1 MNNIA
6 KAVLS
11 IFLVATIVLAAVS
24 VPGEADSTTVTID
37 GIEYSLTDDG
47 GRTATVTANSITA
60 MSGDVVI
67 PSSVDYKGKSYTVD
81 TLARNFA
88 NNANLTSIVLPDT
101 IMTLPTKC
109 FTGCTGLK
117 SVTMNGVLNI
127 VGQCFSACTSLK
139 SVTAESATTI
149 QAYAFDKCSSLTSVK
164 FGELTEI
171 GNYAFRDCASLTSFD
186 IPETAGLGTAPFEGT
201 GISKPLI
208 SGGILAY
215 VPAGIGSY
223 TIPSS
228 VTTIGGGAFSKVAL
242 KELHVPSTVMT
253 VADYG
258 FYDAKI
264 ESITF
269 DKNVLGVGNYAFASS
284 AANSSILK
292 SVTLPTAITIINE
305 GSFSNCCALESITIP
320 KEINAVGDR
329 AFEKCTS
336 LKNVDVSS
344 GIKYG
349 TKAFSGCSALESF
362 EFYDGSEAGANM
374 FAECKSLRS
383 VSLCDSMT
391 AIPDYMLY
399 KCESLTSF
407 EIPAQVKTIGKYA
420 FSASGLTEIT
430 IPSTL
435 DPDGIGDQMLRSTT
449 KLEKVTFLGSY
460 TRIPGYCFNGCTSLQ
475 TIETYGMLKVV
486 NFNAFV
492 NCGNL
497 TEIIVHSGVPFEDD
511 NMFEKNL
518 STLLKDGYLTV
529 KVPSGSGYATGKVCI
544 TPSSTSISVG
554 SDCVGFSHEAL
565 ANTVGNGGTITSANP
580 SIVCSDGAVYMDNE
594 LLYVAPSAASPE
606 IKEGTARI
614 DSLSM
619 SGLTNA
625 KSITIPESVENVD
638 SYAISS
644 NSNLQTVL
652 FYGSPHLDTEAI
664 SLGGAKAY
672 FLDGGYDAEKCGDI
686 VLSGFF
692 ADVDSGRVIFT
703 INDPLNVDFTE
714 VHSGN
719 DIAFSVAPNTGY
731 TDSVIQAKNNGK
743 TVSIASSGTI
753 GGKDI
758 TGMFVLKG
766 VSGDTE
772 VIISGVELNL
782 YDVKCPSGTGYS
794 FSISESRDVVHGS
807 TVLFEVR
814 CLPGYQFSSSYAA
827 KVDGTAAKADYS
839 TDECRVYS
847 FDILHDTTIAV
858 AGVTEK
864 GKVTVSFDTDG
875 GSSVSSQSVLMGASA
890 TVPAAPTKSGYT
902 FLGWYASSE
911 RTELYDFGAVESST
925 TVYAKWA
932 SQSAAKYKLT
942 FDAENGKILAYVNGS
957 SATASSGTSVVAGSI
972 AVLVFVPN
980 EGYES
985 TSWSINGAESGPASS
1000 MEIVIESDTSVHV
1013 ESAYYAT
1020 GSFINSTGMN
1030 TPTPDDYVSSWMF
1043 GSGGTA
1049 GASFKNMVYAPAII
1063 GGYIYAKNDNV
1074 LLKIDADDGRL
1085 VKSVKTAGSFSGF
1098 YEYVA
1103 VGGNMVLDGITGKVY
1118 DTDLNQLFV
1127 LNATTAKA
1135 FYHDGYFY
1143 VETKNGTSC
1152 YKAEDSDP
1160 SNPTNLQA
1168 PVWTKDTGSFVTMYE
1183 GGTQM
1188 VFHNGFIMVCGYDE
1202 DGRDVYLQTSDAK
1215 TGEMIDKIYIPEFKG
1230 QYSNKGY
1237 IDVSEGYATVTTYLS
1252 GIFDSQ
1258 RGKIYN
1264 VASVKIDEN
1273 GVFDHASLKV
1283 RSNGENSSYS
1293 SAMIINEGKG
1303 YVFSDGTF
1311 SVYDLETMDVLA
1323 TLDSAKLYAH
1333 GSMAISTGHSGK
1345 VYAYIVPYV
1354 ESPNLMVIEHDLR
1367 TNNLTLSY
1375 MENVAISQYSS
1386 QQVHFL
1392 EDGGIVYTNDRGIL
1406 YCIRHNIAVSSISF
1420 DEKAKTIGVGEKY
1433 ELEVNFNP
1441 SNAGIRAL
1449 KWSTSDS
1456 SVAAVKDGTVTGVS
1470 FGTAVITA
1478 TSSNGKTATCTITVG
1493 DPTVSVTSVSL
1504 DKNTASVDVGDT
1516 VTLTATVSPSNAT
1529 DRSVTWSTSDS
1540 RVATVSNGTVK
1551 VLSAGTT
1558 IITVT
1563 TKDGGYTDTCTLTVE
1578 PSSYTITWKN
1588 WDGSILS
1595 TTTVDK
1601 GEVPS
1606 YDGTPFRA
1614 SDARYTYTFSGWN
1627 PTPLAATADAEYT
1640 ASYTQEAVKYTVTY
1654 KPGSQGSFDAQTYS
1668 VTYGSATP
1676 EFSGTPAGNPGY
1688 TFSDWSPAVS
1698 ATVTENATYV
1708 AQWTG
1713 SEYTVTYL
1721 VDGVQIG
1728 EKETYTVGDSVKL
1741 RAAYE
1746 KEGFTVSAWETE
1758 QTVYFINGA
1767 FLMPAYDITFDATCT
1782 PVKLAV
1788 TWKNWDGS
1796 ILAKTSVDY
1805 GSTPSYT
1812 GTAPSRTADSEYTY
1826 TFSGWNPTVRP
1837 ITSNMTYTAQFDSIP
1852 IEKKTYQIA
1861 WKNWDGSV
1869 LLTSTVEEGVIPAYV
1884 GTEPSKPS
1892 DDKYS
1897 YTFDGWNPEPTAA
1910 VSDASYT
1917 ATYSSSPMS
1926 YTVKYTVDG
1935 VQYGDVETHDY
1946 SESVKLRAAY
1956 EKEGYEVSDWHSE
1969 QTVYFINGAF
1979 MMPAY
1984 NVTFNATTTIIELAV
1999 TWKNWDGSTLA
2010 KTSVDYGSTP
2020 SYTGTAPSRTADS
2033 EYTYTFSGWSP
2044 SVGPITDD
2052 ATYTATF
2059 NAIPVVAKTYTIA
2072 WKNWDGSVLATSTVE
2087 EGTVPSYAGTEPARA
2102 ADSSYTYEF
2111 AGWSPRPVAATS
2123 DAAYT
2128 AVFLPVPIVV
2138 KTYTITWKNWDGSVL
2153 STSTVED
2160 GEVPT
2165 YGGNTPSKPAD
2176 ASCTYEFAGWSPRP
2190 VAAASDAAYTA
2201 VFLPVPIVV
2210 KTYTITW
2217 KNWDGSVLATSMVEE
2232 DQTPAYSGSAPS
2244 KPADE
2249 SFTYEFAGWSP
2260 RPVATTSDAAYT
2272 AVFVPVPIVV
2282 KTYTITWVNW
2292 NNAVLATSTVEKGE
2306 IPTYSGT
2313 PTRHA
2318 TSQYKFTFAGWS
2330 PEPVA
2335 ATSNATY
2342 TATYDKTPIM
2352 HAVTYLVDGKQVG
2365 DVEKYFAGSNV
2376 KIRAAYEGP
2385 FTPWNPLDDVNID
2398 DGSFPMPAYDVT
2410 FVSTS
2415 ISSSFEIT
2423 WKNWDGSVLATTE
2436 AAYGAIPTYTGAEP
2450 TRASDAEHSYSFAG
2464 WNPVPIVATSDAV
2477 YTATYEATEPVYTV
2491 TYLVDGVQVGDI
2503 ETHTYGEA
2511 VKLRE
2516 IYAKEGYEVSGW
2528 HSEQTVY
2535 FINGAFLMP
2544 AYDITYEST
2553 TTPLVFDI
2561 TWKNWDGS
2569 SLGHTTASYG
2579 EVPAYSG
2586 STPAR
2591 PSDDSYSYAFSGWS
2605 PALSAAKADAT
2616 YTATY
2621 KATAISKHVTGI
2633 SLDKST
2639 LSISEGMTS
2648 KISATVSPSDATD
2661 SSVVWTSSDES
2672 IVKVDQNGNVTA
2684 VKEGSATITAKTNDG
2699 GYTASCAVTVGSGS
2713 ETQDNQWILIVGAIA
2728 AVVIVGAIA
2737 GVFLLRKKP

>member
-11 IFLVATIVLAAVS
+11 IFLVATIVLAAIS
-24 VPGEADSTTVTID
+24 VPGEADGTTVTID
-37 GIEYSLTDDG
+37 GIKYSLTDDG
-47 GRTATVTANSITA
+47 GRTATVTADSIAT
-60 MSGDVVI
+60 MSGDVEI
-67 PSSVDYKGKSYTVD
+67 PSSVDYEGKSYTVD
-81 TLARNFA
+81 TLARSFA
-88 NNANLTSIVLPDT
+88 NNANLTSIVLPNT

-109 FTGCTGLK
+109 FNACTGLE

-127 VGQCFSACTSLK
+127 VGQCFSSCTSLK

-149 QAYAFDKCSSLTSVK
+149 QAYTFDKCSSLTSVK
-164 FGELTEI
+164 FGELIEI
-171 GNYAFRDCASLTSFD
+171 GNYAFRECVSLTSFD

-208 SGGILAY
+208 NGGILAY
-215 VPAGIGSY
+215 VPADIGTY
-223 TIPSS
+223 TIPAS
-228 VTTIGGGAFSKVAL
+228 VTTIGSGAFSKVSL
-242 KELHVPSTVMT
+242 KSLHVPSTVMT

-269 DKNVLGVGNYAFASS
+269 DKNVLGVGNYAFANSS
-284 AANSSILK
+284 ANSSILK

-305 GSFSNCCALESITIP
+305 GSFSNCCSLESITIP
-320 KEINAVGDR
+320 KEINAVGDK

-362 EFYDGSEAGANM
+362 KFYDGSEAGANM

-399 KCESLTSF
+399 KCDNLTSF

-420 FSASGLTEIT
+420 FSATGLTEIT
-430 IPSTL
+430 FPSTL
-435 DPDGIGDQMLRSTT
+435 DPDGIGDQMLRNTT

-460 TRIPGYCFNGCTSLQ
+460 TRIPGYCFNGCSSLQ

-492 NCGNL
+492 NCGKL
-497 TEIIVHSGVPFEDD
+497 DEIIVHSGVPFEDD
-511 NMFEKNL
+511 NMFEGNL
-518 STLLKDGYLTV
+518 KTLLKDGYLTV

-544 TPSSTSISVG
+544 TPSSSSISVG
-554 SDCVGFSHEAL
+554 SDCVGFSNEAL
-565 ANTVGNGGTITSANP
+565 ASTVGKGGKITSANP
-580 SIVCSDGAVYMDNE
+580 SIVCSDGAVYMGDE

-606 IKEGTARI
+606 IKEGTTRI

-625 KSITIPESVENVD
+625 RSITIPESVENVD

-644 NSNLQTVL
+644 NSNLQRVL

-664 SLGGAKAY
+664 SLGNAKAY

-692 ADVDSGRVIFT
+692 ADVSSGRVIFT

-719 DIAFSVAPNTGY
+719 DIAFSVTPNIGY
-731 TDSVIQAKNNGK
+731 TDSVIQAKSNGK
-743 TVSIASSGTI
+743 AVSTASSGTI

-758 TGMFVLKG
+758 AGMFVLKG
-766 VSGDTE
+766 VPGDTE
-772 VIISGVELNL
+772 VVISGIALNL

-794 FSISESRDVVHGS
+794 FSVSESRDVVHGS

-827 KVDGTAAKADYS
+827 KVDGTTAKADYS

-847 FDILHDTTIAV
+847 FIILHDTTITV

-875 GSSVSSQSVLMGASA
+875 GSSVSPQSVLKGASA
-890 TVPAAPTKSGYT
+890 TVPAVPTKSGYA
-902 FLGWYASSE
+902 FLGWYTSSE
-911 RTELYDFGAVESST
+911 RTELYDFGAVESNT

-932 SQSAAKYKLT
+932 PQGAAKYKLT
-942 FDAENGKILAYVNGS
+942 FDAENGKVLAYINGS
-957 SATASSGTSVVAGSI
+957 SAPASSGTSVVAGSI
-972 AVLVFVPN
+972 ANLVFVPN

-1000 MEIVIESDTSVHV
+1000 MEIEIESDTSVRV
-1013 ESAYYAT
+1013 ESAYYAS
-1020 GSFINSTGMN
+1020 GSFINSTDKD

-1063 GGYIYAKNDNV
+1063 GGYIYAKNDNI

-1085 VKSVKTAGSFSGF
+1085 VKSVKTAASFSGF

-1183 GGTQM
+1183 GGTHM

-1237 IDVSEGYATVTTYLS
+1237 IDVGEGYATVTTYLS

-1283 RSNGENSSYS
+1283 RSNGEKSSYS

-1323 TLDSAKLYAH
+1323 TLDSTKLYAH
-1333 GSMAISTGHSGK
+1333 GSMAISTGHPGK

-1354 ESPNLMVIEHDLR
+1354 ESPNLMVVKHDLR

-1375 MENVAISQYSS
+1375 MENVAISQYCS

-1406 YCIRHNIAVSSISF
+1406 YCIRHNVAVSGISF
-1420 DEKAKTIGVGEKY
+1420 DEKAKTIGIGEEY

-1441 SNAGIRAL
+1441 SNAGIRTL
-1449 KWSTSDS
+1449 EWSTSDS
-1456 SVAAVKDGTVTGVS
+1456 SVAAVKNGTVTGVS

-1478 TSSNGKTATCTITVG
+1478 TSSNGRTATCTITVG
-1493 DPTVSVTSVSL
+1493 DPTISVTSVSL
-1504 DKNTASVDVGDT
+1504 DKNTASAAVGDT

-1540 RVATVSNGTVK
+1540 NVATVSNGVVK
-1551 VLSAGTT
+1551 VLSAGTAT
-1558 IITVT
+1558 ITVT
-1563 TKDGGYTDTCTLTVE
+1563 TADGGYTDTCTLTVE
-1578 PSSYTITWKN
+1578 SPSYTITWKN
-1588 WDGSILS
+1588 WDGSVLSTSTVKEGAMPSYAGTEPARDADSGYTYEFAGWNPEPVAATGDAAYTAVFEPVPIVVKTYTITWKNWDGSVLS
-1595 TTTVDK
+1595 TTIVDE
-1601 GEVPS
+1601 GMVPS
-1606 YDGTPFRA
+1606 YEGIPSRA
-1614 SDARYTYTFSGWN
+1614 SDARYTYTFSGWS
-1627 PTPLAATADAEYT
+1627 PIPVAATVDAEYI
-1640 ASYTQEAVKYTVTY
+1640 ASYTQVAVKYTVTY
-1654 KPGSQGSFDAQTYS
+1654 EPGSQGTFDAQTYS
-1668 VTYGSATP
+1668 VAYGSATP
-1676 EFSGTPAGNPGY
+1676 GFSGTPAGNPGF
-1688 TFSDWSPAVS
+1688 TFSGWSPTVS
-1698 ATVTENATYV
+1698 ATVTANATYV

-1713 SEYTVTYL
+1713 SEYTVAYL
-1721 VDGVQIG
+1721 VDGAQVG

-1741 RAAYE
+1741 RAAYV

-1758 QTVYFINGA
+1758 QAVHIVNDA
-1767 FLMPAYDITFDATCT
+1767 FLMPAYDVTYNATT
-1782 PVKLAV
+1782 TIIELTV
-1788 TWKNWDGS
+1788 TWKNWDGNVLS
-1796 ILAKTSVDY
+1796 TSTVDY
-1805 GSTPSYT
+1805 GSTPSY
-1812 GTAPSRTADSEYTY
+1812 
-1826 TFSGWNPTVRP
+1826 SG
-1837 ITSNMTYTAQFDSIP
+1837 
-1852 IEKKTYQIA
+1852 
-1861 WKNWDGSV
+1861 
-1869 LLTSTVEEGVIPAYV
+1869 ST
-1884 GTEPSKPS
+1884 PSKPS
-1892 DDKYS
+1892 DS
-1897 YTFDGWNPEPTAA
+1897 EF
-1910 VSDASYT
+1910 
-1917 ATYSSSPMS
+1917 TYS
-1926 YTVKYTVDG
+1926 
-1935 VQYGDVETHDY
+1935 
-1946 SESVKLRAAY
+1946 
-1956 EKEGYEVSDWHSE
+1956 
-1969 QTVYFINGAF
+1969 
-1979 MMPAY
+1979 
-1984 NVTFNATTTIIELAV
+1984 
-1999 TWKNWDGSTLA
+1999 
-2010 KTSVDYGSTP
+2010 
-2020 SYTGTAPSRTADS
+2020 
-2033 EYTYTFSGWSP
+2033 FSGWSP
-2044 SVGPITDD
+2044 SIGPITDD
-2052 ATYTATF
+2052 ATYTATY
-2059 NAIPVVAKTYTIA
+2059 NAIPVIAKTYTIT
-2072 WKNWDGSVLATSTVE
+2072 WKNWDGNVLSTSTVK
-2087 EGTVPSYAGTEPARA
+2087 EGEIPTYSDDTPSKPA
-2102 ADSSYTYEF
+2102 DTSFTYEF
-2111 AGWSPRPVAATS
+2111 AGWSPEPVAATS

-2128 AVFLPVPIVV
+2128 AVFEPVPIVV

-2153 STSTVED
+2153 STSTVKE
-2160 GEVPT
+2160 GAM
-2165 YGGNTPSKPAD
+2165 PSYSGTEPSREAD
-2176 ASCTYEFAGWSPRP
+2176 SGYTYEFAGWSPRP
-2190 VAAASDAAYTA
+2190 VAATSDAAYTA
-2201 VFLPVPIVV
+2201 MFTPVPIVV

-2217 KNWDGSVLATSMVEE
+2217 KNW
-2232 DQTPAYSGSAPS
+2232 
-2244 KPADE
+2244 
-2249 SFTYEFAGWSP
+2249 
-2260 RPVATTSDAAYT
+2260 
-2272 AVFVPVPIVV
+2272 
-2282 KTYTITWVNW
+2282 

-2306 IPTYSGT
+2306 VPTYSGT

-2318 TSQYKFTFAGWS
+2318 NSQYKFTFAGWS

-2342 TATYDKTPIM
+2342 IATYDETPIK

-2365 DVEKYFAGSNV
+2365 DVEMYFAGSNV
-2376 KIRAAYEGP
+2376 KIRADYEGP
-2385 FTPWNPLDDVNID
+2385 FTPWNPLDDVNIA
-2398 DGSFPMPAYDVT
+2398 DGTFLMPAYDVT

-2415 ISSSFEIT
+2415 MSSSFKIT

-2436 AAYGAIPTYTGAEP
+2436 AAYGTIPTYSGAEP
-2450 TRASDAEHSYSFAG
+2450 TKASDAEHNYSFAG
-2464 WNPVPIVATSDAV
+2464 WIPEIVAATSDTA
-2477 YTATYEATEPVYTV
+2477 YTATYEATEPVFTV
-2491 TYLVDGVQVGDI
+2491 TYLVDGAQVGDV
-2503 ETHTYGEA
+2503 ETHAFGEA

-2516 IYAKEGYEVSGW
+2516 IYVKEGYEVSGW

-2544 AYDITYEST
+2544 AYDVTYEAT

-2569 SLGHTTASYG
+2569 DLVQTVASYG

-2621 KATAISKHVTGI
+2621 EATAISKHVTGI
-2633 SLDKST
+2633 SLDKPS
-2639 LSISEGMTS
+2639 LSISKGMTA
-2648 KISATVSPSDATD
+2648 KISATVSPSDATN
-2661 SSVVWTSSDES
+2661 SSIVWTSSDES
-2672 IVKVDQNGNVTA
+2672 VAKVDQNGNVTA

-2699 GYTASCAVTVGSGS
+2699 GYTASCAVTVESGS
-2713 ETQDNQWILIVGAIA
+2713 ETQDNQWTMIIG
-2728 AVVIVGAIA
+2728 AVVAVIVVGAIA
-2737 GVFLLRKKP
+2737 GVLLLRKKP